1 MAPPHLAAQESEAKT
16 VRSRN
21 NNNKKKERAKGLIGE
36 VKYRAVFFFPLLS
49 FACLLIDKSKTAKVD
64 SRREGEEKEVLQVS

>member
-36 VKYRAVFFFPLLS
+36 VKYRAVFFFSLS
-49 FACLLIDKSKTAKVD
+49 FLLLAY
-64 SRREGEEKEVLQVS
+64 